1 AFSSSLLFFPLPQS
15 IGTGLKVGFY
25 NKSCASVET
34 LVQQAV
40 VAAFKNNCGIAA
52 GLIRLHF
59 DDCALFY
66 RLSTGCDGSVL
77 IDSTEKEVYN
87 SDIVSPG
94 CCPYPIARQ
103 SGISASDAFGELMLV
118 QPTGAPRSSQAHSSA
133 SAGACT
139 TTCCHGFNPWKT
151 HGTNGGA
158 GWSGFVHTGGVGWGG
173 LAFAARDSVALTG
186 NLTYKV
192 PAGAAQKPGV
202 QGDRRVLTLASPFSN
217 ATELV
222 GKGLTP
228 EDMVVLSGA
237 HTVGQSHCSSFL
249 HRIWNGTTAI
259 VDPTISAAYASLLRS
274 ICPSNSNQTFPN
286 TTTAMDLTS
295 HDASEARQ
303 SLLRRARQQPGPLH
317 VGPGAAHQRHAQ
329 RLKASVDAFVKSEK
343 KWKSKFAKSMVKMGN
358 IQVLTG
364 TQGEIRLNC
373 RVINS
378 GGSSSS
384 AGVELGMMTRSDGLD
399 EI

>member
-1 AFSSSLLFFPLPQS
+1 LLFFPLPQS

-66 RLSTGCDGSVL
+66 RLSTAVEAQCP
-77 IDSTEKEVYN
+77 STF
-87 SDIVSPG
+87 SCADI
-94 CCPYPIARQ
+94 
-103 SGISASDAFGELMLV
+103 
-118 QPTGAPRSSQAHSSA
+118 
-133 SAGACT
+133 
-139 TTCCHGFNPWKT
+139 
-151 HGTNGGA
+151 
-158 GWSGFVHTGGVGWGG
+158 

-192 PAGAAQKPGV
+192 PAGAARRPGV
-202 QGDRRVLTLASPFSN
+202 QGDRRALTLPSPFSN

-286 TTTAMDLTS
+286 TTTAMDLIS
-295 HDASEARQ
+295 HDTGEARQ
-303 SLLRRARQQPGPLH
+303 PLLRRARQQPGPLH
-317 VGPGAAHQRHAQ
+317 VGLGAAHQRHAQ